1 MKRRN
6 KPLELSS
13 AAFLSYDE
21 ENALERNRE
30 MIARSNLKDGKL
42 PENVCVEWDSIGG
55 VRAAHMIRQSS
66 PEGKL
71 MLHIHG
77 GGWISGVPCTG
88 QRAFAEIVDETCVDL
103 YSVDYRLAPEHPYP
117 AALEDCIA
125 VYTGLLAM
133 GYKSDN
139 IVLIGESAGGN
150 LCLSLGL
157 YLKDNGIPLPG
168 GMALIS
174 PAGLLREPLQGEAA
188 MYVGNADCTDPYI
201 SPQNGDFRGFPPV
214 LLQFGGSEFLKRDGA
229 ELTYRLMRAGV
240 DTLAHAWEFMPHVFV
255 LMQDE
260 IPEAGPAKRE
270 IAEFVKRILE
280 V

>member
-1 MKRRN
+1 MKRRT
-6 KPLELSS
+6 KPLELSPVT
-13 AAFLSYDE
+13 FYDYDE

-42 PENVCVEWDSIGG
+42 PESVRVEWESFGG
-55 VRAAHMIRQSS
+55 VRTAHMIRQGAQ
-66 PEGKL
+66 EEKL
-71 MLHIHG
+71 ILHIHG
-77 GGWISGVPCTG
+77 GGWISGVPCAG
-88 QRAFAEIVDETCVDL
+88 QRAFAEIVDEACVNL

-125 VYTGLLAM
+125 VYKRLLEK
-133 GYKSDN
+133 GYQSDN

-150 LCLSLGL
+150 LCLALGL
-157 YLKDNGIPLPG
+157 YLRDNGLPLPG

-174 PAGLLREPLQGEAA
+174 PAGLVREPLQGEAA
-188 MYVGNADCTDPYI
+188 MYVGDADCNDPYI

-229 ELTYRLMRAGV
+229 ELTYKLMRAGV

-260 IPEAGPAKRE
+260 IPEARPAKRE
-270 IAEFVKRILE
+270 ITEFIKKILE